1 MSIHK
6 AWKGFSRM
14 KVNGPRNLSGA
25 SGPRKT
31 SGSRSTSGFAP
42 QGASASQGPSASG
55 GLSGASAIGSIDALL
70 ALQGAGDFREAKKQ
84 ATERAFS
91 LLDVLDDLKL
101 ALLDGALPRQTLVR
115 LMDTLKTR
123 RDSTGDPRLEA
134 MLDEV
139 EVRAAVELA
148 KHDA

>member
-1 MSIHK
+1 
-6 AWKGFSRM
+6 M

-25 SGPRKT
+25 SGARK
-31 SGSRSTSGFAP
+31 SGKPDAASGFNP
-42 QGASASQGPSASG
+42 GGASSAQGPNASG
-55 GLSGASAIGSIDALL
+55 GLSGAGAIGSVDALL

-84 ATERAFS
+84 ATDRAFS
-91 LLDVLDDLKL
+91 LLDVLDDLKI
-101 ALLDGALPRQTLVR
+101 ALLDGTMPRQTLMR

-123 RDSTGDPRLEA
+123 RDSTDDPKLEA

>member
-1 MSIHK
+1 
-6 AWKGFSRM
+6 M

-25 SGPRKT
+25 SGARKSGT
-31 SGSRSTSGFAP
+31 SAPSAGFNP
-42 QGASASQGPSASG
+42 GGASSAQGPNASG
-55 GLSGASAIGSIDALL
+55 GLSGANAIGSVDALL
-70 ALQGAGDFREAKKQ
+70 ALQGAGDFHEAKRQ
-84 ATERAFS
+84 ATDRAFS

-101 ALLDGALPRQTLVR
+101 ALLDGSLPRQTLVR

-123 RDSTGDPRLEA
+123 RETTDDPRLEA

-148 KHDA
+148 KHDS

>member
-1 MSIHK
+1 
-6 AWKGFSRM
+6 M

-25 SGPRKT
+25 SGTRK
-31 SGSRSTSGFAP
+31 SGKSPAGSGFTP
-42 QGASASQGPSASG
+42 GGASSAQGPSASG
-55 GLSGASAIGSIDALL
+55 GLSGAGAIGSVDALL

-91 LLDVLDDLKL
+91 LLDVLDDLKI
-101 ALLDGALPRQTLVR
+101 ALLDGTLPRQTLVR
-115 LMDTLKTR
+115 LMETLKSR
-123 RDSTGDPRLEA
+123 RETTDDPRLEA

>member
-1 MSIHK
+1 
-6 AWKGFSRM
+6 M

-25 SGPRKT
+25 SGPRKA
-31 SGSRSTSGFAP
+31 GKAAPASGFNPGGGAP
-42 QGASASQGPSASG
+42 AQGPAASG
-55 GLSGASAIGSIDALL
+55 GLSGAGAIGSVDALL

-101 ALLDGALPRQTLVR
+101 ALLDGALPRPTLVR
-115 LMDTLKTR
+115 LMETLKSR
-123 RDSTGDPRLEA
+123 RDATDDPRLEA

>member
-1 MSIHK
+1 
-6 AWKGFSRM
+6 M

-25 SGPRKT
+25 SGARKPGKA
-31 SGSRSTSGFAP
+31 SAPSGFDPGGSAP
-42 QGASASQGPSASG
+42 SQGPSASG
-55 GLSGASAIGSIDALL
+55 GLSGATAVGSVDALL
-70 ALQGAGDFREAKKQ
+70 ALQGAGDFRDAKKQ

-101 ALLDGALPRQTLVR
+101 ALLDGALPRPTLMR
-115 LMDTLKTR
+115 LMETLKSR
-123 RDSTGDPRLEA
+123 REGTDDPRLEA

>member
-1 MSIHK
+1 
-6 AWKGFSRM
+6 M
-14 KVNGPRNLSGA
+14 KVNGPRNLSGPSGARKSGKAQSA
-25 SGPRKT
+25 SGFNP
-31 SGSRSTSGFAP
+31 G
-42 QGASASQGPSASG
+42 GASSAQGPAASG
-55 GLSGASAIGSIDALL
+55 GLSGAGSVGSIDALL

-101 ALLDGALPRQTLVR
+101 ALLDGTLPRQTLVR
-115 LMDTLKTR
+115 LMETLKTR
-123 RDSTGDPRLEA
+123 RDSTDDPRLEA

>member
-1 MSIHK
+1 
-6 AWKGFSRM
+6 M

-25 SGPRKT
+25 SGARK
-31 SGSRSTSGFAP
+31 SGNSPAGSGFTP
-42 QGASASQGPSASG
+42 GGASSAQGPSASG
-55 GLSGASAIGSIDALL
+55 GLSGAGAIGSVDALL
-70 ALQGAGDFREAKKQ
+70 ALQGTGVFREAKKQ

-91 LLDVLDDLKL
+91 LLDVLDDLKI
-101 ALLDGALPRQTLVR
+101 ALLDGTLPRQTLVR
-115 LMDTLKTR
+115 LMETLKSR
-123 RDSTGDPRLEA
+123 RDTTDDPRLEA

>member
-1 MSIHK
+1 
-6 AWKGFSRM
+6 M
-14 KVNGPRNLSGA
+14 KVNGPRNLSGT
-25 SGPRKT
+25 SGPRKA
-31 SGSRSTSGFAP
+31 GKAAPASGFTPAG
-42 QGASASQGPSASG
+42 QSGVQGPAASG
-55 GLSGASAIGSIDALL
+55 GLSGAGAIGSIDALL

-101 ALLDGALPRQTLVR
+101 ALLDGALPRPTLVR
-115 LMDTLKTR
+115 LMDTLKSR
-123 RDSTGDPRLEA
+123 RDATDDPRLEA

>member
-1 MSIHK
+1 
-6 AWKGFSRM
+6 M

-25 SGPRKT
+25 SGARKT
-31 SGSRSTSGFAP
+31 GASAPAGGFAP
-42 QGASASQGPSASG
+42 EGPSRSAGASAAAP
-55 GLSGASAIGSIDALL
+55 LSGASALGGVDALL

-91 LLDVLDDLKL
+91 LLDILDDLKL
-101 ALLDGALPRQTLVR
+101 ALLDGAIPRPTLVR
-115 LMDTLKTR
+115 LMDTLKAR
-123 RDSTGDPRLEA
+123 REATDDPRLEA

-139 EVRAAVELA
+139 EIRAAVELA

>member
-1 MSIHK
+1 
-6 AWKGFSRM
+6 
-14 KVNGPRNLSGA
+14 V
-25 SGPRKT
+25 
-31 SGSRSTSGFAP
+31 
-42 QGASASQGPSASG
+42 
-55 GLSGASAIGSIDALL
+55 DALL

-91 LLDVLDDLKL
+91 LLDVLDDLKI
-101 ALLDGALPRQTLVR
+101 ALLEGTLPRQTLLR
-115 LMDTLKTR
+115 LMETLKSQ
-123 RDSTGDPRLEA
+123 RDTTDDPRLEA